1 MKVLVVLSAVLA
13 VCVATPGYLSAPALL
28 ARGIAAPG
36 LLAAHAPAVI
46 AAAPAVVRTI
56 PPGGPA
62 NIVIG
67 PGGVPLDTPE
77 VAAAKASHAAAVAET
92 RARDAVVNAAP
103 AVVAAASPAVV
114 APAPAVIAARTP
126 AATVLAGHGLLAPAA
141 ALRYAAAVPA
151 LRYAAVAPAALGYA
165 AAHTIVAP
173 VPIHPGYAAYG
184 PANIVIGPGG
194 VPLDTPEVAAGKVAD
209 AVAHL
214 EAKARNGVLLEF
226 GSKLPLRVNVDN
238 PHLLPATAEEAVFT
252 HPGAPPPPPLPP
264 LHHHSHRQRWSR
276 PPAEDVQKD
285 ALTSP
290 SASHP
295 AYISRQ
301 LLHQGRQTPEPQ
313 TSVNMKLLVVLS
325 AVVATALARPGYL
338 GAAGI
343 AGLLGNGIGASAPG
357 LGTAGI
363 IGAGRSTYLG
373 AGTNY
378 LGAGSAPVGGPANIV
393 VGPDGVPADTPEV
406 AAAKA
411 GHAKA
416 VAETQAR
423 DAAQDA
429 ADAAAGVYGGVGA
442 GVGAGL
448 GAGYGAGAGLGA
460 GYGAGLG
467 AGYGAGLG
475 AAYGAGAGLGAGL
488 GAGYGA
494 GVGAGL
500 GAGAGA
506 PGAGLALYGPAN
518 IVIGPDGVPQD
529 TPEVANAKAA
539 HANVVA
545 QTQARD
551 AAQAAADAAAGGA
564 AGGYAAGGV
573 AGALAGIGYGGVG
586 LGAAAAPSQGLAR
599 YGPANIQIGPGG
611 VPLDTPE
618 VAAGK
623 VADAVAH
630 LHAKARLGLIAG

>member
-1 MKVLVVLSAVLA
+1 MV
-13 VCVATPGYLSAPALL
+13 
-28 ARGIAAPG
+28 
-36 LLAAHAPAVI
+36 
-46 AAAPAVVRTI
+46 
-56 PPGGPA
+56 
-62 NIVIG
+62 
-67 PGGVPLDTPE
+67 E
-77 VAAAKASHAAAVAET
+77 
-92 RARDAVVNAAP
+92 
-103 AVVAAASPAVV
+103 
-114 APAPAVIAARTP
+114 
-126 AATVLAGHGLLAPAA
+126 
-141 ALRYAAAVPA
+141 
-151 LRYAAVAPAALGYA
+151 
-165 AAHTIVAP
+165 
-173 VPIHPGYAAYG
+173 
-184 PANIVIGPGG
+184 
-194 VPLDTPEVAAGKVAD
+194 AAG
-209 AVAHL
+209 
-214 EAKARNGVLLEF
+214 
-226 GSKLPLRVNVDN
+226 
-238 PHLLPATAEEAVFT
+238 EE
-252 HPGAPPPPPLPP
+252 
-264 LHHHSHRQRWSR
+264 
-276 PPAEDVQKD
+276 VQKD

-290 SASHP
+290 STSHP

-301 LLHQGRQTPEPQ
+301 LLHQGRQTPEQQ
-313 TSVNMKLLVVLS
+313 TSADMKLLVVLS

-357 LGTAGI
+357 LGTAGV
-363 IGAGRSTYLG
+363 IGAGRATYLG

-378 LGAGSAPVGGPANIV
+378 LGAGGAPVGGPANIV
-393 VGPDGVPADTPEV
+393 VGPDGVPADTPDV

-423 DAAQDA
+423 DAAQAA

-467 AGYGAGLG
+467 AGLGAG
-475 AAYGAGAGLGAGL
+475 YGAGAGLGAGL

-539 HANVVA
+539 HASVVA

-564 AGGYAAGGV
+564 AGAYDAGGV
-573 AGALAGIGYGGVG
+573 AGAYAGIGYGGLG
-586 LGAAAAPSQGLAR
+586 LGAAAAASQGLAR

>member
-1 MKVLVVLSAVLA
+1 MTARVLMDFEKSIVKNYDSGYSPAAGDGRGGGLHASSSPSA
-13 VCVATPGYLSAPALL
+13 SA
-28 ARGIAAPG
+28 
-36 LLAAHAPAVI
+36 
-46 AAAPAVVRTI
+46 
-56 PPGGPA
+56 
-62 NIVIG
+62 
-67 PGGVPLDTPE
+67 
-77 VAAAKASHAAAVAET
+77 SAAVASPQSP
-92 RARDAVVNAAP
+92 P
-103 AVVAAASPAVV
+103 AMV
-114 APAPAVIAARTP
+114 
-126 AATVLAGHGLLAPAA
+126 
-141 ALRYAAAVPA
+141 
-151 LRYAAVAPAALGYA
+151 
-165 AAHTIVAP
+165 
-173 VPIHPGYAAYG
+173 
-184 PANIVIGPGG
+184 
-194 VPLDTPEVAAGKVAD
+194 EAAG
-209 AVAHL
+209 
-214 EAKARNGVLLEF
+214 
-226 GSKLPLRVNVDN
+226 
-238 PHLLPATAEEAVFT
+238 EE
-252 HPGAPPPPPLPP
+252 
-264 LHHHSHRQRWSR
+264 
-276 PPAEDVQKD
+276 VQKD

-301 LLHQGRQTPEPQ
+301 LLHQGRQTPEQQ
-313 TSVNMKLLVVLS
+313 TSVDMKLLVVLS
-325 AVVATALARPGYL
+325 AVVATALAHPGYL

-357 LGTAGI
+357 LGAAGI
-363 IGAGRSTYLG
+363 IGAGRATYLG

-378 LGAGSAPVGGPANIV
+378 LGAGGAPVGGPANIV

-423 DAAQDA
+423 DAAQAA

-467 AGYGAGLG
+467 AGYGAG
-475 AAYGAGAGLGAGL
+475 AGLGAGL
-488 GAGYGA
+488 GAGYAA
-494 GVGAGL
+494 GVRAGL

-539 HANVVA
+539 HASVVA

-564 AGGYAAGGV
+564 AGAYAAGGV
-573 AGALAGIGYGGVG
+573 AGAYAGIGYGGLG